1 MIMAIHRTALGKGLD
16 MTALAAKNERVRAV
30 GNMNVNARGDIID
43 GKGDVVV
50 PVTKRVSDKYQR
62 SVTNRA
68 ANVIDRKQAPIE
80 VDTALEES
88 FELTAEE
95 LALEAEL
102 EDEVDIEEL
111 KAAEAEVVIKPASE
125 APDFFEPETTV
136 TKAKKTK

>member
-1 MIMAIHRTALGKGLD
+1 MAIHRTALGKGLD

-80 VDTALEES
+80 VDIAPEES
-88 FELTAEE
+88 FDLTAEE

-125 APDFFEPETTV
+125 APEFFEPEPT

>member
-1 MIMAIHRTALGKGLD
+1 MAIHRTALGKGLD

-30 GNMNVNARGDIID
+30 GNMKVNARGDIID

-68 ANVIDRKQAPIE
+68 ANVTERKQTPIE
-80 VDTALEES
+80 VDIGLEES

-95 LALEAEL
+95 LALEEEL
-102 EDEVDIEEL
+102 EDDLDIEEL
-111 KAAEAEVVIKPASE
+111 KAAEAAIVIKPASE
-125 APDFFEPETTV
+125 APDFFEPTE

>member
-1 MIMAIHRTALGKGLD
+1 MAIHRTALGKGLD

-30 GNMNVNARGDIID
+30 GNMRVNARGDTID
-43 GKGDVVV
+43 GQGRVIE
-50 PVTKRVSDKYQR
+50 PVTKKVGDKYQR

-68 ANVIDRKQAPIE
+68 ANVIDRKQTPIE
-80 VDTALEES
+80 VDTAPEEK

-125 APDFFEPETTV
+125 APDFFEPEPTP